1 MPNDY
6 GPLKSDWTKPCPFE
20 WSKEEKLDKCISF
33 QEAVWG
39 TELLARLEAI
49 QSDLDVDSLFI
60 QGYGVNGAGPFVG
73 LSAANEHAEEPVG
86 APEVEEQ
93 LDSSEGDS
101 VPAGPQTSD
110 LPSAENSPPSGEDPV
125 PVGPTTVQTSGDTP
139 AVDSPTSAIGRTR
152 PLPCVSMF
160 FFLVL
165 VVLG

>member
-93 LDSSEGDS
+93 LDSPGGDS
-101 VPAGPQTSD
+101 VPAGPLMIDQTSD
-110 LPSAENSPPSGEDPV
+110 LPSAEDPV
-125 PVGPTTVQTSGDTP
+125 PVGPTVQTSSDTP